1 MDWHSEKGSPRRCVF
16 VWVCRCCRELPS
28 HVSVHRRCGHRLYT
42 PISLNFRAAQRLL
55 CRVPFWITFSSS
67 GSLTPHKIFILSHA
81 TFIAFVFPKLKSFV
95 TRSWQENVSR
105 TNSNL
110 SNTKKRFYLKIQH
123 ANISC
128 FKKSSQIGP
137 FNGSIDINKV
147 PNSWP
152 PGSRGGGGGGGGRG
166 KDTCL
171 PLRQVGDFTTR
182 LEKWKAKGEES
193 PFHFPV
199 CRRSW
204 PPKVWLKNAGKL
216 WRGLRSCWIRPRG
229 KSRLASGLG
238 LGATWDL
245 GNPEEGSSP
254 SSVPHNQS
262 SWELQTGDH

>member
-193 PFHFPV
+193 PFHFPQSV
-199 CRRSW
+199 GEVGLPRC
-204 PPKVWLKNAGKL
+204 G
-216 WRGLRSCWIRPRG
+216 WRMRGSCG
-229 KSRLASGLG
+229 VG
-238 LGATWDL
+238 LGAAESGPGASL
-245 GNPEEGSSP
+245 GWRQAWGSG
-254 SSVPHNQS
+254 PHG
-262 SWELQTGDH
+262 T